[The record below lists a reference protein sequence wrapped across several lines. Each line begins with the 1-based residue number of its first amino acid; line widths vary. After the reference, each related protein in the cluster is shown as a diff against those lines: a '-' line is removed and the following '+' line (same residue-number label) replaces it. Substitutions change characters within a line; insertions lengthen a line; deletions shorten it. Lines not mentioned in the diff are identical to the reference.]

1 MRHSFPRRR
10 CLPKRFAAETLE
22 PRHLM
27 AALPIISEFVADN
40 DNGITDV
47 DGDASDWIEIYNA
60 GDEPIDLAGWH
71 LTDNAD
77 NLGKWT
83 FPSVT
88 LARDA
93 FLVVYASGKDKVE
106 PGGRPHTNFLLDADG
121 EYLAL
126 VRPDGVKVSEFG
138 AGGADFPNQREDVS
152 YGPLIEATT
161 TSLISPG
168 ADVRLLVPTD
178 VNGGDTLG
186 TTWTAGAGF
195 DDSTWSA
202 ARTGIGYDTSGG
214 AGAEG
219 FALVDDFQSI
229 PLGDLGSQNGWSTL
243 TTTTVDVVVDPAD
256 PNNRVLS
263 LVGLSQGARKA
274 INVPNS
280 TTATLFFRMRRGGQ
294 TNFSIGA
301 SDIAAPSTNF
311 ADYEAQLNIQDG
323 TGTATP
329 IDQLNARDAGTFRAI
344 DTWADN
350 TWYSVWMVL
359 NNATDT
365 FQVYMQGGAL
375 ATQTLLDA
383 GAQTSFGFRN
393 GSAGNALVS
402 FLLRTA
408 ANHTGATLV
417 DDVYIDPTGANLALP
432 LVIDYM
438 PLIDPMGDVTT
449 SMLDVGSGVYA
460 RLPFTVSD
468 PTTYSSL
475 AVRMRYE
482 DGFVAYLN
490 GVEVARRNAPGSP
503 GTPPSYTSVATQ
515 PRPDYQAIV
524 AETIDLTP
532 HLGTLSAGENVLAIH
547 GLNVASGDNDFLL
560 VPELVATTI
569 NQTASLRYFRT
580 PTPGSAN
587 NAASAVL
594 GFVADTR
601 YVGDPLSFHER
612 GLYDAPFDVTLTTDT
627 PGATL
632 VYTTNGSAPSL
643 TNGTQVA
650 PADAATSPATTLS
663 IATTTTL
670 RVAAFKTGY
679 APADIDTQTYLF
691 TSQVLNQS
699 GAGLP
704 TAWGAAPGVDYGMDP
719 EVYNNPAYQNE
730 ILDDLLALP
739 TVSLTMDVADLW
751 GPNGIYSN
759 TMSQG
764 PAWERAVSME
774 MIYPDGRPG
783 FQIDAGVQIQGGAS
797 REVAKSPKHS
807 FRILF
812 KDIWGPDKLNAQ
824 LFDESATT
832 EFDALILRAG
842 FNNSWIHWNNQQRER
857 ADYVRDQWA
866 SDTQR
871 AMGQLSKHGNFVHL
885 YLNGLYWGLYNL
897 VERPEESF
905 AAQYL
910 GGEKADYDVIN
921 NTVVVVNGD
930 INAWNAMMSIAE
942 AGVTTAAA
950 YQSIQQYLDLD
961 NFIDYMI
968 LNFYGGNLDWDDHN
982 WYAARR
988 SRVDGV
994 PVNNASGDP
1003 DFAFKFFSFDAE
1015 RILESTGEN
1024 RTGVNSAN
1032 RPTRLHQRL
1041 IANADYRL
1049 RFADRVRKHFF
1060 NDGALTPANA
1070 AARFMALADQVNEAV
1085 VPESARWGDYRRDV
1099 HSFQDPPYLLYTRD
1113 AHWTPEYNRLV
1124 NQYFPVRS
1132 ANVLS
1137 QLTSLGLYTSV
1148 VPPTFNQHGG
1158 TVASGFNLTMTAPAG
1173 TIYYTTDGS
1182 EPIVPVTTT
1191 PLTLLP
1197 EHSTV
1202 CVKVPTSSDAGDIT
1216 SWRTETECGAGWTS
1230 GNAGVGFDQVTATGT
1245 NFLPHI
1251 GVNVESEM
1259 VGANSS
1265 VWVRSTF
1272 NVDDPSLISTLALQM
1287 QVDDGYVAYLN
1298 GFEVHRIRA
1307 PATLGWNSAAAG
1319 ATLDPAAVAF
1329 ANFDISAH
1337 VNRLVVG
1344 TNVLAIHGLNATT
1357 GTNANDLLIS
1367 PRVVATTTSGTGVS
1381 PTAQVYTGPVPLYQ
1395 SGLVKARVRSAGNW
1409 SALNEAFFTVQSPLR
1424 VSEINYHPG
1433 PRSQAEIDAGFLDDD
1448 DFEFIEVVNTGPAAT
1463 VDMAGVRFVD
1473 GIQFMFPIDFELA
1486 PLQRAVVVR
1495 NRDAFRFRHGENVV
1509 VAGEYGGTPE
1519 DVKLSNNGEVITLV
1533 DQNGGVIQSFRYEQ
1547 DWYTTTDGQGPSLVV
1562 LNEAGDPANWELA
1575 LWWRPSY
1582 ETHGSPGET
1591 DWFVGDFDGNLR
1603 VSATDLAYL
1612 QGRLAASGAT
1622 RLTGDLSGDGT
1633 VDRTDV
1639 AQFVSRYGRHTTP
1652 PPPSPAAAPDA
1663 IVADTMQRDPSRRMV
1678 NRRRRE
1684 PLATDQVLRDW
1695 PSPIEPARASLSTLR
1710 RQRSAGRGAVE

>member
-1 MRHSFPRRR
+1 MRLSRTAGRRP
-10 CLPKRFAAETLE
+10 PKRLCAETLE
-22 PRHLM
+22 PRHVM
-27 AALPIISEFVADN
+27 AGLPIISEFVADN

-47 DGDASDWIEIYNA
+47 DGDGSDWVEIYNA
-60 GDEPIDLAGWH
+60 GDEAIDLAGWH
-71 LTDNAD
+71 LTDNSA
-77 NLGKWT
+77 NPTKWT

-88 LARDA
+88 LPRDA
-93 FLVVYASGKDKVE
+93 FLVVFASGKDKVE
-106 PGGRPHTNFLLDADG
+106 PGGRPHTNFQLDADG

-126 VRPDGVKVSEFG
+126 IRPDGVRVSEFG
-138 AGGADFPNQREDVS
+138 AGGADFPNQREDIS

-161 TSLISPG
+161 TDLITPG
-168 ADVRLLVPTD
+168 ADLRLLVPTAA
-178 VNGGDTLG
+178 NGGDTLG
-186 TTWTAGAGF
+186 TAWTAGAGF
-195 DDSTWSA
+195 DDSAWSA

-214 AGAEG
+214 GGSEN
-219 FALVDDFQSI
+219 FTIVDDFESI
-229 PLGDLGSQNGWSTL
+229 AVGDLGSQNGWSTSSA
-243 TTTTVDVVVDPAD
+243 TVDVAIDPAD

-263 LVGLSQGARKA
+263 LAGLNQRANKA
-274 INVPNS
+274 IAVPN
-280 TTATLFFRMRRGGQ
+280 TATATMFFRMRRSGQ
-294 TNFSIGA
+294 TNFSVGA
-301 SDIAAPSTNF
+301 SDIAAPTTDF
-311 ADYEAQLNIQDG
+311 AHYEAQLNLQDG

-350 TWYSVWMVL
+350 TWYSVWMVID
-359 NNATDT
+359 NATDT

-375 ATQTLLDA
+375 AAQTLLDA
-383 GAQTSFGFRN
+383 GAQTTFGFRN
-393 GSAGNALVS
+393 GPAANALVN
-402 FLLRTA
+402 FLARTA
-408 ANHTGATLV
+408 GNHTGTTYL

-449 SMLDVGSGVYA
+449 SMLDVGPGVYA
-460 RLPFTVSD
+460 RLPFTLSD
-468 PTTYSSL
+468 PASYNSL
-475 AVRMRYE
+475 SVRMRYE

-503 GTPPSYTSVATQ
+503 GTPPAYTSTATQ
-515 PRPDYQAIV
+515 ARLDHQAIV

-532 HLGTLSAGENVLAIH
+532 HLGTLVAGENMLAIH
-547 GLNVASGDNDFLL
+547 GLNVATGDNDFLL
-560 VPELVATTI
+560 VPELVATSI

-580 PTPGSAN
+580 PTPGAAN

-601 YVGDPLSFHER
+601 YVGDPLTFHER

-632 VYTTNGSAPSL
+632 VYTTNGSVPSL
-643 TNGTQVA
+643 TNGTQIA
-650 PADAATSPATTLS
+650 PADGETPPTTTLPV
-663 IATTTTL
+663 AATTTL
-670 RVAAFKTGY
+670 RVAAFKTGF
-679 APADIDTQTYLF
+679 APTDIDTQTYILP
-691 TSQVLNQS
+691 SQVLLQS

-704 TAWGAAPGVDYGMDP
+704 TVWGTAPGVDYGMDP

-730 ILDDLLALP
+730 ILDDLAALP
-739 TVSLTMDVADLW
+739 SVSLTMDVADLW

-783 FQIDAGVQIQGGAS
+783 FQINAGVQIQGGAS

-807 FRILF
+807 FRVLF
-812 KDIWGPDKLNAQ
+812 KDIWGPEKLNAQ

-842 FNNSWIHWNNQQRER
+842 FNNSWTHWNNLQRER

-871 AMGQLSKHGNFVHL
+871 AMGQPSKHGSFVHL
-885 YLNGLYWGLYNL
+885 YLNGLYWGLYNV

-930 INAWNAMMSIAE
+930 IAAWNAMMAIAE

-950 YQSIQQYLDLD
+950 YQSIQQYLDID
-961 NFIDYMI
+961 NLIDYMI

-994 PVNNASGDP
+994 AVNNAGGDP

-1070 AARFMALADQVNEAV
+1070 AARFIALADQVNEAV

-1124 NQYFPVRS
+1124 NQYFPVRTG
-1132 ANVLS
+1132 NVLS

-1148 VPPTFNQHGG
+1148 APPTFNQHGG
-1158 TVASGFNLTMTAPAG
+1158 TVPSGFNLTMTAPAG

-1182 EPIVPVTTT
+1182 EPIVPVTMT
-1191 PLTLLP
+1191 PVTLLP
-1197 EHSTV
+1197 ERSEI
-1202 CVKVPTSSDAGDIT
+1202 CVKVPTAADAGDIT
-1216 SWRTETECGAGWTS
+1216 SWRTESECGTGWMS
-1230 GNAGVGFDQVTATGT
+1230 GTAGVGFDQVTATGT

-1251 GVNVESEM
+1251 GVNVESQM
-1259 VGANSS
+1259 FGVNTS
-1265 VWVRSTF
+1265 VWTRSTF
-1272 NVDDPSLISTLALQM
+1272 HVDDPATISTLALQM
-1287 QVDDGYVAYLN
+1287 QVDDAYVAYLN
-1298 GFEVHRIRA
+1298 GTEVHRVRA
-1307 PATLGWNSAAAG
+1307 PATLAWDSASTG
-1319 ATLDPAAVAF
+1319 PTLDPAAVIF
-1329 ANFDISAH
+1329 TNIDISAH
-1337 VNRLVVG
+1337 VNRLVAG
-1344 TNVLAIHGLNATT
+1344 ENVLAIHGLNRNLTD
-1357 GTNANDLLIS
+1357 NDLLIS
-1367 PRVVATTTSGTGVS
+1367 PRIVGAIASGSGVS
-1381 PTAQVYTGPVPLYQ
+1381 PTAQVYTGPVSLFE
-1395 SGLVKARVRSAGNW
+1395 SARVKARVRSAGIW
-1409 SALNEAFFTVQSPLR
+1409 SALNEALFTVQSPLR

-1433 PRSQAEIDAGFLDDD
+1433 PRSAAEIAAGFLDDD
-1448 DFEFIEVVNTGPAAT
+1448 DFEFIEVVNISPTAT
-1463 VDMAGVRFVD
+1463 VDLAGVQFVD
-1473 GIQFMFPIDFELA
+1473 GIQFTFGEMELA
-1486 PLQRAVVVR
+1486 PDERIVVVR
-1495 NRDAFRFRHGENVV
+1495 NQAAFEFRHGTGIRI
-1509 VAGEYGGTPE
+1509 AGEYGGTPE
-1519 DVKLSNNGEVITLV
+1519 DVKLSNNGEVITLS
-1533 DQNGGVIQSFRYEQ
+1533 DAAGSVIQSFRYEQ
-1547 DWYTTTDGQGPSLVV
+1547 DWHPTTDGQGPSLVV
-1562 LNEAGDPANWELA
+1562 LTEAGDPTNWELA
-1575 LWWRPSY
+1575 LGWRPSH
-1582 ETHGSPGET
+1582 EFHGSPGEI
-1591 DWFVGDFDGNLR
+1591 DHLVGDFNGDLR
-1603 VSATDLAYL
+1603 VDAIDLAYL
-1612 QGRLAASGAT
+1612 QDRLGTSSGAT
-1622 RLTGDLSGDGT
+1622 RLTGDLSGDGA

-1639 AQFVSRYGRHTTP
+1639 AQFLSRYGRHTTP
-1652 PPPSPAAAPDA
+1652 PPPVPAPGAIFDAAQP
-1663 IVADTMQRDPSRRMV
+1663 RDESRRIV
-1678 NRRRRE
+1678 TRRSRE
-1684 PLATDQVLRDW
+1684 PLVTDQILRDW
-1695 PSPIEPARASLSTLR
+1695 PPASDSIPASLRGSRRHRSTAR
-1710 RQRSAGRGAVE
+1710 PGRNS